1 MATLRAHILL
11 PRELAKEIDAIAG
24 PRGRSAFL
32 VEMAEKEVKRRK
44 MLAFLD
50 KGKPAWREQDHPDIA
65 EQGAA
70 AWVHNL
76 RRERSA
82 RQEHLAELAKEA
94 EG

>member
-1 MATLRAHILL
+1 MATLRAHIVL
-11 PRELAKEIDAIAG
+11 PAKLAKEIDELAG

-32 VEMAEKEVKRRK
+32 VELAQNEVRRQK

-50 KGKPAWREQDHPDIA
+50 RSKPAWRTEDHPDM
-65 EQGAA
+65 EEHGPA
-70 AWVHNL
+70 AWVHDL

-82 RQEHLAELAKEA
+82 RQEHLDELVNEA

>member
-1 MATLRAHILL
+1 MATLRTHIVL
-11 PRELAKEIDAIAG
+11 PAELAKEIDALAG

-32 VEMAEKEVKRRK
+32 VELAENEVRKQK

-50 KGKPAWREQDHPDIA
+50 RGKPAWREEDHPEIA
-65 EQGAA
+65 EHGAA

-82 RQEHLAELAKEA
+82 RQQHLDELAEEN

>member
-1 MATLRAHILL
+1 MATLRTHILL
-11 PRELAKEIDAIAG
+11 PKELAKEIDELAG

-32 VEMAEKEVKRRK
+32 VETAEKEVRRRK
-44 MLAFLD
+44 LLAFLD
-50 KGKPAWREQDHPDIA
+50 RGVPAWRNEDHPDID

-82 RQEHLAELAKEA
+82 RQEHLDELAGETK
-94 EG
+94 G

>member
-1 MATLRAHILL
+1 MATLRTHIVL
-11 PRELAKEIDAIAG
+11 PVELAKEIDEIAG

-32 VEMAEKEVKRRK
+32 AELAENEVRKRK

-50 KGKPAWREQDHPDIA
+50 RGKPAWREEDHPEIA

-76 RRERSA
+76 RRERSV
-82 RQEHLAELAKEA
+82 RQERLDELAA
-94 EG
+94 ENEG